1 MNLPQRL
8 VMLVGAM
15 FLIYGGIYTDIAG
28 LAIGTVL
35 FIMQRKQHGGKA
47 GNGKHC
53 VNRYVTRAKL
63 CTSRNREVPAFFR
76 TFRTTIKKPACIK
89 DAGRYHHQATALAQ
103 IIHHLQ
109 HWGRLIQ
116 RVEVQAWRAAV
127 QQAFTQASH
136 YIGTKGGNGV
146 AVIAVG
152 F

>member
-1 MNLPQRL
+1 MLGSSKGGLPFCVRKDKGKGKEQGKLPTRAQR
-8 VMLVGAM
+8 
-15 FLIYGGIYTDIAG
+15 
-28 LAIGTVL
+28 
-35 FIMQRKQHGGKA
+35 Q

-76 TFRTTIKKPACIK
+76 TFRTTIKKPARIK

-116 RVEVQAWRAAV
+116 RVEVQARRAAV